1 MPEGEDG
8 LDQAYRYWHD
18 LGFDEGYELG
28 YEDGWQAATG
38 GGDSDDERDSLETMS
53 VLRWQGTD

>member
-1 MPEGEDG
+1 MPEGDDG

-28 YEDGWQAATG
+28 YEDGWQAVTG
-38 GGDSDDERDSLETMS
+38 G
-53 VLRWQGTD
+53 